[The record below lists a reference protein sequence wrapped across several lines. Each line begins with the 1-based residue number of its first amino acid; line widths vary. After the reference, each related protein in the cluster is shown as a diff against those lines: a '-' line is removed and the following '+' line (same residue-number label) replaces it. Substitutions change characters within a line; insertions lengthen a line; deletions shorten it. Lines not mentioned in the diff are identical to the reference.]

1 MSSIKI
7 NCIAIVLLGA
17 AVVFG
22 SLVNEAAA
30 GNSNRRPFGP
40 PPEAYTACEGKA
52 AGDKAEFANPHGDT
66 VTGTC
71 KKQGER
77 LFLVPDNP
85 PPHGRQTD
93 STKNE

>member
-40 PPEAYTACEGKA
+40 PPK
-52 AGDKAEFANPHGDT
+52 PI
-66 VTGTC
+66 
-71 KKQGER
+71 
-77 LFLVPDNP
+77 P
-85 PPHGRQTD
+85 PAKEKLPGIKPNLQIPT
-93 STKNE
+93 EIQ